1 MFLSERCKHA
11 SQSKAPVHCKVLYA
25 VLACNAKCNLGSRMR
40 QLQPAKKLFF
50 ANQMNTRVGTR
61 QAGGGE
67 RGDGEVDGCG
77 EIPAL
82 VGHAEPDASAYPN
95 QPGRKPRPAEFSPR
109 TRANEKMQKAYEQ
122 STRNG
127 TTVRADAMVCAPR
140 TRQP

>member
-25 VLACNAKCNLGSRMR
+25 VLACNAKCNFGSRMR
-40 QLQPAKKLFF
+40 QLQPSAKKLFF
-50 ANQMNTRVGTR
+50 ANQMNTRAGTL

-95 QPGRKPRPAEFSPR
+95 QPGRKHVPPSSAFALEQTRRCKRRTNKAHAMERP
-109 TRANEKMQKAYEQ
+109 
-122 STRNG
+122 
-127 TTVRADAMVCAPR
+127 
-140 TRQP
+140 